1 MRGGPEWISVTPTEI
16 ISGVS
21 PQRGGL
27 GRAGWGGFRLA
38 IARDLGSSMAM
49 PSPRPHD
56 EDAAHDVLAA
66 EEFGMPAPD
75 PALHHEPAH
84 DVLAAEEF
92 GMPARDPALHHGPVT
107 LPSDPT
113 GIAEPHDVLAA
124 EEFAMPAP
132 RRHETTEAS
141 APRQRAPALLAAA
154 ALALL
159 ATVLLHKRRR

>member
-1 MRGGPEWISVTPTEI
+1 MPAPHRDDATH
-16 ISGVS
+16 
-21 PQRGGL
+21 RDD
-27 GRAGWGGFRLA
+27 
-38 IARDLGSSMAM
+38 ARHRDDA
-49 PSPRPHD
+49 
-56 EDAAHDVLAA
+56 DAAHDVLAA

-75 PALHHEPAH
+75 PALHREPAH

-107 LPSDPT
+107 LPGDPT

-132 RRHETTEAS
+132 RGPETPEAS
-141 APRQRAPALLAAA
+141 APRRRVPALLAIA

-159 ATVLLHKRRR
+159 ATFLLRKRRT